1 MKIARTAAVANV
13 EAPKISRNCRSHVV
27 W

>member
-1 MKIARTAAVANV
+1 MKIASTAAVANV
-13 EAPKISRNCRSHVV
+13 DAPKISRNCRSHVV